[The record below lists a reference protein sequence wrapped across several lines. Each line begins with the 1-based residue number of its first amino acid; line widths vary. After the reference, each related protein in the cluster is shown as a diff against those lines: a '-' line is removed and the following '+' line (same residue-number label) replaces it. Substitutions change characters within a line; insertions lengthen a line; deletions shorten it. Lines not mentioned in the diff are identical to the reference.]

1 MRTKRTDA
9 YMDSDMNHARPC
21 HSRES
26 GNPGKD
32 WIPDQVRNDEPA
44 KAFVLTCKNQSGVA
58 LVIALIMIIVLTVVV
73 LAASLT
79 SIFEIKLAGN
89 KRGATDAF
97 FGADS
102 GVQIVMADPSNFDLP
117 GKYDATGKYN
127 YSANAANPN
136 PTKADII
143 IYHNSTQA
151 GAPRG
156 FGFSATGNYEFMH
169 FLIESTGKD
178 QVEVSPIKST
188 SVIQQKAVRLVP
200 TLQGGN

>member
-1 MRTKRTDA
+1 VVKEQKMRTK
-9 YMDSDMNHARPC
+9 SV
-21 HSRES
+21 E
-26 GNPGKD
+26 
-32 WIPDQVRNDEPA
+32 I
-44 KAFVLTCKNQSGVA
+44 FKNQSGVA
-58 LVIALIMIIVLTVVV
+58 LVIALIMIIVLTVIV

-143 IYHNSTQA
+143 IYHNSTQT

>member
-1 MRTKRTDA
+1 MRTKRVD
-9 YMDSDMNHARPC
+9 
-21 HSRES
+21 
-26 GNPGKD
+26 
-32 WIPDQVRNDEPA
+32 I
-44 KAFVLTCKNQSGVA
+44 LKNQSGVA

-102 GVQIVMADPSNFDLP
+102 GVQIVMADPDNFDLP
-117 GKYDATGKYN
+117 GKYDAAGKYP
-127 YSANAANPN
+127 YSNDPANKNATRN
-136 PTKADII
+136 PTSADIV
-143 IYHNSTQA
+143 IYHNSTQT

-178 QVEVSPIKST
+178 QVAQLSPRKST

>member
-1 MRTKRTDA
+1 MITKPV
-9 YMDSDMNHARPC
+9 S
-21 HSRES
+21 
-26 GNPGKD
+26 
-32 WIPDQVRNDEPA
+32 I
-44 KAFVLTCKNQSGVA
+44 LKNESGVA

-79 SIFEIKLAGN
+79 SIFDIKLAGN

-102 GVQIVMADPSNFDLP
+102 GVQIVMANVENFDLP
-117 GKYDATGKYN
+117 GKYDGAGKYN

-143 IYHNSTQA
+143 IYHNSMQT
-151 GAPRG
+151 GPPRG
-156 FGFSATGNYEFMH
+156 LGFSAAGNYEFMH
-169 FLIESTGKD
+169 FLIESTGWD
-178 QVEVSPIKST
+178 QVELSPQKST
-188 SVIQQKAVRLVP
+188 CVVQQKAVRLVP

>member
-1 MRTKRTDA
+1 MLK
-9 YMDSDMNHARPC
+9 S
-21 HSRES
+21 
-26 GNPGKD
+26 
-32 WIPDQVRNDEPA
+32 
-44 KAFVLTCKNQSGVA
+44 QSGVA

-102 GVQIVMADPSNFDLP
+102 GVQIVMADPDNFDLP
-117 GKYDATGKYN
+117 GKYDAAGKYP
-127 YSANAANPN
+127 YSNDPANKNATRN
-136 PTKADII
+136 PTSADIV
-143 IYHNSTQA
+143 IYHNSTQT

-178 QVEVSPIKST
+178 QVAQLSPRKST

>member
-1 MRTKRTDA
+1 MSQIDIKGGDMTRPRARTAPGCDRGEKMRTKNFE
-9 YMDSDMNHARPC
+9 MLKS
-21 HSRES
+21 
-26 GNPGKD
+26 
-32 WIPDQVRNDEPA
+32 
-44 KAFVLTCKNQSGVA
+44 QSGVA

-102 GVQIVMADPSNFDLP
+102 GVQIVMADVYNFDLP
-117 GKYDATGKYN
+117 GKYDVGGKYL
-127 YSANAANPN
+127 YSEDPVNKNATRN
-136 PTKADII
+136 PTKADIV
-143 IYHNSTQA
+143 IYHNSTQT

-156 FGFSATGNYEFMH
+156 LGFSATGNYEFMH

>member
-1 MRTKRTDA
+1 MLTKPVHILR
-9 YMDSDMNHARPC
+9 
-21 HSRES
+21 
-26 GNPGKD
+26 
-32 WIPDQVRNDEPA
+32 
-44 KAFVLTCKNQSGVA
+44 NQSGVA

-102 GVQIVMADPSNFDLP
+102 GIQIVMADPSNFDLP
-117 GKYDATGKYN
+117 GKYDAGKYN

-136 PTKADII
+136 PTKADPII
-143 IYHNSTQA
+143 IYHNSTQT

-188 SVIQQKAVRLVP
+188 CVIDQKAVRLVP